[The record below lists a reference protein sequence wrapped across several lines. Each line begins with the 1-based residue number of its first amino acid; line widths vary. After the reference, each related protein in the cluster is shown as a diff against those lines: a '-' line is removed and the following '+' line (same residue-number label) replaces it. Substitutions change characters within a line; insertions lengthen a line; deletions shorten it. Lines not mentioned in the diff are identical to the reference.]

1 MESLGSYLKREREL
15 RQISIAEVSQ
25 TTRIPT
31 RILTQLESDELEL
44 LPADIFIRGY
54 LRAYAR
60 AVALDEGEV
69 LSRHQRKPE
78 PEVPPP
84 LPAVY
89 AAEPGRRFGIALAL
103 VILLILFTLAL
114 SIVLRPRHRDA
125 PIELSQKALPCL
137 HQSSA
142 ESSAESSATKPS
154 CFAASTTAKP
164 IASSRC

>member
-15 RQISIAEVSQ
+15 RQISIAEVAQ
-25 TTRIPT
+25 TTRIPS
-31 RILTQLESDELEL
+31 RIISHLENDELEV

-60 AVALDEGEV
+60 AVSLDEGEV

-89 AAEPGRRFGIALAL
+89 SAEPGRRFGIALAL

-125 PIELSQKALPCL
+125 PIELSQRTVVKCAP
-137 HQSSA
+137 
-142 ESSAESSATKPS
+142 ESSETTVCS
-154 CFAASTTAKP
+154 FEASTLASRT
-164 IASSRC
+164 ASSRC

>member
-1 MESLGSYLKREREL
+1 MESLGSYLKREREQ
-15 RQISIAEVSQ
+15 RQISIADVAQ

-31 RILTQLESDELEL
+31 RIIHQLENDELEV

-60 AVALDEGEV
+60 AVSLDEGEV

-125 PIELSQKALPCL
+125 RIELSQVVPCAQE
-137 HQSSA
+137 HNETTRCSSGA
-142 ESSAESSATKPS
+142 WPT
-154 CFAASTTAKP
+154 ASP
-164 IASSRC
+164 IASSRS